1 DGCRAVHALDKAHEW
16 TDALT
21 RWCEQQPQMVAF
33 NGECRVLRAEML
45 QFKGAWQA
53 ALVEADR
60 AGERP
65 TPWSA
70 RRVTAAAC
78 YQRAEVA
85 RLRGEYDVAGREYEA
100 AALEG
105 ASPQP
110 GLSLLRLAQ
119 GELTQAKN
127 GLSGALAEA
136 TDPGRRARLLP
147 AAVEVALADGRL
159 DDARHAA
166 GELAALAS
174 DFGAPA
180 LKVVANH
187 AAGAVAFAA
196 GDVQTAAATLRGVVS
211 AWLDLSS
218 PYQAARARVLLGL
231 AHRSLGDA
239 DGAATSFAAARDA
252 FKKLDAA
259 PDLESLLVLGNPDA
273 PFGLTARER
282 QVLTGLAAG
291 ETNRSI
297 GDRLGISDRTVDRH
311 VSNVFDKLGVTS
323 RAEAAAL
330 AVRHHLV

>member
-1 DGCRAVHALDKAHEW
+1 VCR
-16 TDALT
+16 
-21 RWCEQQPQMVAF
+21 
-33 NGECRVLRAEML
+33 
-45 QFKGAWQA
+45 
-53 ALVEADR
+53 
-60 AGERP
+60 
-65 TPWSA
+65 
-70 RRVTAAAC
+70 
-78 YQRAEVA
+78 
-85 RLRGEYDVAGREYEA
+85 
-100 AALEG
+100 
-105 ASPQP
+105 
-110 GLSLLRLAQ
+110 SLLLVVFCF
-119 GELTQAKN
+119 
-127 GLSGALAEA
+127 SSS
-136 TDPGRRARLLP
+136 RRHTRFSR
-147 AAVEVALADGRL
+147 DWS
-159 DDARHAA
+159 
-166 GELAALAS
+166 S
-174 DFGAPA
+174 D
-180 LKVVANH
+180 VC
-187 AAGAVAFAA
+187 
-196 GDVQTAAATLRGVVS
+196 S
-211 AWLDLSS
+211 SDLS